1 MAGSVAV
8 VAWQVRR
15 DGTRVGEVTEP
26 RASDQPSGPGS
37 YSYTVTAVGVDGQHS
52 AESEPSIVVVPSP
65 PLAPAGLRGSSVEG
79 RVDLRWDPPVAG
91 SVAVVAWQVRRDGT
105 RVGEVTEPRAS
116 DQPSGPGSYSYTVT
130 AVGVDGQHSAESEP
144 SIVVV
149 PSPPVAPAG
158 LRGSSVEG
166 RVDLRWDPP
175 VAGSVDVV
183 AWQVRRDGTQVGEVT
198 KPQASDQPA
207 GPGSYSYTVTAVG
220 VDGQH
225 SAESNAWVRPGHRSR
240 WLIPALAILAAV
252 LASAGLVL
260 WSPGKPPSL
269 RPTATVQRAFRSWS
283 APAAPAGLIGDVSGT
298 KIVLRWEDAPSGS
311 AAVAHWRVLQDGK
324 VLINKVTAP
333 QATVPQQGVLLLHRC
348 RRRRGRPSLA
358 RVGKL
363 VPSAGVGSH

>member
-1 MAGSVAV
+1 MAV

-26 RASDQPSGPGS
+26 RASDQPPGPGS

-65 PLAPAGLRGSSVEG
+65 PLPPAGLRGSTVEG

-91 SVAVVAWQVRRDGT
+91 AVAVVAWQVRRDGT

-116 DQPSGPGSYSYTVT
+116 DQPPGPGSYSYTVT

-149 PSPPVAPAG
+149 PSPPLPPAG
-158 LRGSSVEG
+158 LRGSTVEG

-175 VAGSVDVV
+175 VAGAVAVV
-183 AWQVRRDGTQVGEVT
+183 AWQVCRDGTRVGEVT
-198 KPQASDQPA
+198 EPQASDQPA

-252 LASAGLVL
+252 LATAGLVI
-260 WSPGKPPSL
+260 WQPWPPGG
-269 RPTATVQRAFRSWS
+269 TATVPSAVPQLV
-283 APAAPAGLIGDVSGT
+283 APAAPTGLTGEVSGT
-298 KIVLRWEDAPSGS
+298 KIALRWDGCPSGS

-324 VLINKVTAP
+324 DLIEKAP
-333 QATVPQQGVLLLHRC
+333 DPEATVRI
-348 RRRRGRPSLA
+348 RGSTPTPLS
-358 RVGKL
+358 
-363 VPSAGVGSH
+363 PSARTAKTPQSRKAGPHRRCGRN